1 MYDDLIRPE
10 IAALKKSK
18 SKSKDRRNNILN
30 VWSDLES
37 VFSGVYVHYDDK
49 PESRENIAE
58 SAKLRRQRSDKTA

>member
-49 PESRENIAE
+49 PESRETIAE